1 MRIDGDNNKLIPT
14 KGLNLEELGKTS
26 LEAFE
31 KIGRVMADIELNK
44 QQTALA
50 QIEATKEDNQKQ
62 YEFAKDK
69 LNKDNAKW
77 HKSMNIASI
86 AVFILLIVGL
96 YLIIF
101 TDKID
106 IGLGLLST
114 TVAGVFGYLAGVGS
128 SKTSQ

>member
-1 MRIDGDNNKLIPT
+1 MIESNNKVIPAEELDLEESE
-14 KGLNLEELGKTS
+14 KINLEVFERMGKVI
-26 LEAFE
+26 AQ
-31 KIGRVMADIELNK
+31 IELNK
-44 QQTALA
+44 QQTAIA